1 MRTEHLQYLLDV
13 IHCGSI
19 NKASKKLFM
28 SQQQLSKIIT
38 SLEDEFHTIILTRNS
53 KGIALTAEGEQIV
66 RLIKPFLYELD
77 HLQKSFQAESCTS
90 LKGTICIYKEPSII
104 SDMVAQFLNEFL
116 VKNPNVTV
124 KIVESYFGNTLKA
137 LMNNEAQVAIV
148 HLLDSQK
155 KLLPENFMF
164 TPVLSRIPVVYLA
177 RDSDFFHTHQSTSL
191 KALLNEPL
199 IDYGISQQEN
209 DFFNALF
216 ENIGKPHIKS
226 SIGNLNS
233 LLDVLREGHLLYV
246 GSKPLKHDPSS
257 QGITYLPIRDKII
270 ITQGLL
276 FRKHLANEPL
286 IKAFLDQYL
295 FFFETFR

>member
-13 IHCGSI
+13 IHYGSI

-77 HLQKSFQAESCTS
+77 RLQKDFQEESSAS

-124 KIVESYFGNTLKA
+124 KIVESYFANTLTA

-155 KLLPENFMF
+155 KLLPKNFTF
-164 TPVLSRIPVVYLA
+164 IPVLSRIPVVYLA
-177 RDSDFFHTHQSTSL
+177 QDSDFCHNHQSTSL
-191 KALLNEPL
+191 KALLNESL
-199 IDYGISQQEN
+199 IDYGISKQEN
-209 DFFNALF
+209 DFLNALF
-216 ENIGKPHIKS
+216 KNIGTPQVKS

-246 GSKPLKHDPSS
+246 GSKPLKHDPSI

-276 FRKHLANEPL
+276 FPKHLDNDPL
-286 IKAFLDQYL
+286 IKAFLSQYL

>member
-155 KLLPENFMF
+155 NYCLKILCLFLYF
-164 TPVLSRIPVVYLA
+164 HVYLLYI
-177 RDSDFFHTHQSTSL
+177 SLGTVIFST
-191 KALLNEPL
+191 P
-199 IDYGISQQEN
+199 ISQ
-209 DFFNALF
+209 
-216 ENIGKPHIKS
+216 
-226 SIGNLNS
+226 
-233 LLDVLREGHLLYV
+233 HL
-246 GSKPLKHDPSS
+246 SKLC
-257 QGITYLPIRDKII
+257 
-270 ITQGLL
+270 
-276 FRKHLANEPL
+276 
-286 IKAFLDQYL
+286 
-295 FFFETFR
+295 